1 MKLRPFLRSFRPL
14 LLLLAAI
21 WAVELLN
28 WALGYRLND
37 WLGLRPRTAEG
48 LIGVVTMPFLH
59 ASMDHALANTIPLAV
74 LGVLGVIIA
83 PRRFYGATVAIVLAS
98 GLALW
103 FFARPNTIH
112 VGASGLIFGWAGYL
126 TALGFIERSVR
137 TIIGSVIVIAAYG
150 GMIWGVIPRSGLP
163 ISWGAH
169 LFGAAAGVAAA
180 YLQTT
185 RFWPRRW
192 R

>member
-14 LLLLAAI
+14 LLLLIAI

-28 WALGYRLND
+28 WALGYRLNP
-37 WLGLRPRTAEG
+37 WLGLAPRTPEG
-48 LIGVVTMPFLH
+48 LIGVVLMPFLH
-59 ASMDHALANTIPLAV
+59 TSMEHALANTIPLAV

-83 PRRFYGATVAIVLAS
+83 PRRMVSATIAILLAS

-103 FFARPNTIH
+103 LFGRPNTVH

-126 TALGFIERSVR
+126 AALGFIERSVR
-137 TIIGSVIVIAAYG
+137 TIAGSIIVIAAYG
-150 GMIWGVIPRSGLP
+150 GMIWGVIPRSDLP

-169 LFGAAAGVAAA
+169 LFGAAAGLGTA